1 MVNFKLYLLKKE
13 LQILIVSIFFA
24 LFVFF
29 ARYVI
34 ESIPCLQYALI
45 LFIVYILV
53 SFLRFVK
60 VVSCIMIFIYG
71 FILFLCSR
79 VFLSIFDS
87 SILFE
92 SDKYVFYTFADTTVL
107 EVLLILSVSFVSV
120 IIGYLSSYAKSDF
133 KAKDYRSTL

>member
-1 MVNFKLYLLKKE
+1 MVNLKLYLLKKE

-107 EVLLILSVSFVSV
+107 EVLLTKVSHPN
-120 IIGYLSSYAKSDF
+120 K
-133 KAKDYRSTL
+133 